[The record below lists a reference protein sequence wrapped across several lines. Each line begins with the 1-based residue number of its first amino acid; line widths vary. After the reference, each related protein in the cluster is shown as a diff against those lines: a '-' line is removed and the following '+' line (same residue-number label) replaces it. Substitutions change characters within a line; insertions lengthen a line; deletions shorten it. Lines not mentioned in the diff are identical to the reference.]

1 MKLPRPLIALLVAG
15 GVLFVGSLDFNTAS
29 LWWKNQVAV
38 ASQWGVAD
46 ATAGVPWPFKL
57 EVTTFDPFGNR
68 QQVQLAPDQFEITM
82 APLDDSTADLTQLI
96 DGHVICNE
104 PAILH
109 LRFRIA
115 LAPHCRYR
123 FNLDGGSTVATITG
137 VLRVDRNTG
146 NDWHA
151 VQLEQEPEHLQR
163 HLGVVAQGRAT
174 QTQTAW
180 SPQSIISN
188 RAVTLMSNASIIGYR
203 GPRSIDGRYV
213 INDGETERD
222 LPPPPSRRGWPA
234 MCLFQNQWILAGG
247 ELPDGTQ
254 INEQVVVAYDLS
266 LEQWRQLP
274 SLPTDVAYVDAV
286 MGSEDKLV
294 ALATTRD
301 PNTGQWQASTFFALG
316 NEGWAKESEIDWNIS
331 SDYVLPLS
339 FGLLFVSNQSQSE
352 AVPMKLLKNGRLE
365 TLSLPLPIAGPVLI
379 TTVDDRIFQ
388 LSEDRVYELDPSLL

>member
-1 MKLPRPLIALLVAG
+1 MRLPRPLIALLVAG

-38 ASQWGVAD
+38 TSQWGVAD
-46 ATAGVPWPFKL
+46 IAAGEPWHVKL
-57 EVTTFDPFGNR
+57 AVTTFDPFGNR
-68 QQVQLAPDQFEITM
+68 RQVELPSDQFQLTM
-82 APLDDSTADLTQLI
+82 EPLDDSTAELAQLI
-96 DGHVICNE
+96 DGHVTCNE

-109 LRFRIA
+109 LRFRVE

-123 FNLDGGSTVATITG
+123 FNLDGGTTVATITG
-137 VLRVDRNTG
+137 VLRVDRNTDH
-146 NDWHA
+146 DWHA
-151 VQLEQEPEHLQR
+151 VQLEEEPEHLQR
-163 HLGVVAQGRAT
+163 HLSVVAQGRST
-174 QTQTAW
+174 QSQTAW
-180 SPQSIISN
+180 PPQSVVSN
-188 RAVTLMSNASIIGYR
+188 RDVTLMSNASIIGYR

-213 INDGETERD
+213 INDGETDRD
-222 LPPPPSRRGWPA
+222 LPTPPSRRGWPL

-266 LEQWRQLP
+266 SGRWRQLP
-274 SLPTDVAYVDAV
+274 SLPPDVAYVEAV
-286 MGSEDKLV
+286 MGSADKLV

-301 PNTGQWQASTFFALG
+301 PNTGQWQASTFFVLG
-316 NEGWAKESEIDWNIS
+316 DEGWEKESEIDWNIS

-352 AVPMKLLKNGRLE
+352 AVPIKLLKNGRLE

-379 TTVDDRIFQ
+379 TTIDDRIFQ
-388 LSEDRVYELDPSLL
+388 WTEDRVYELEPSLL